1 MLQQIGASHLHK
13 PAAESHNSR
22 TAGGASEGPFS
33 AITQALICV
42 VTKEILV
49 LASVILFIYLLLE
62 FCNFLVPNWQG
73 YTNLLKL

>member
-49 LASVILFIYLLLE
+49 LASVILFIY
-62 FCNFLVPNWQG
+62 CWNFVISWYLIGRGTQI
-73 YTNLLKL
+73 Y